1 MPELP
6 EVETIRR
13 QLTKKVKGKRIANV
27 VVRWSKKLNCS
38 GNVFTER
45 VRGARVQKVER
56 RAKIIRI
63 YLSNGWQLFIHLKMT
78 GRLLVVGKNVEPTKH
93 THVVFQLEG
102 GKQLF
107 WEDYRKFGYIKMY
120 QDAEADEFLYSFKF
134 GPEPLERSFTKKV
147 FSSCLRRHPNSKIK
161 PLLLKQTCI
170 AGIGNIY
177 SDEALFRA
185 KIHPLTQV
193 KKITDDELGK
203 LYTASRKILS
213 AAVKLG
219 GSSSDSYVD
228 VYGKQGKFVPRLRV
242 YGREGEPCKRCR
254 MPIKRIKIG
263 GRSAHLCQLC
273 QKKS

>member
-13 QLTKKVKGKRIANV
+13 QLTRAVKGKKITDII
-27 VVRWSKKLNCS
+27 VRWPKRLNCS
-38 GNVFTER
+38 GPLFIER
-45 VRGARVQKVER
+45 VKGSQVEKVER

-78 GRLLVVGKNVEPTKH
+78 GRLMIVGKGEDPTKH
-93 THVVFQLEG
+93 THIVFKLDG

-107 WEDYRKFGYIKMY
+107 WEDYRKFGYIKIY
-120 QDAEADEFLYSFKF
+120 KGKAADKFLESFKF
-134 GPEPLERSFTKKV
+134 GPEPLAKSFTETV
-147 FSSCLRRHPNSKIK
+147 FSECVRRFPNSKIK
-161 PLLLKQTCI
+161 PLLLKQICI

-193 KKITDDELGK
+193 KKITDEELGK
-203 LYTASRKILS
+203 LYKALKKVL
-213 AAVKLG
+213 AEAVKLG
-219 GSSSDSYVD
+219 GSSSDSYVNIF
-228 VYGKQGKFVPRLRV
+228 GRQGKFVPRLRV
-242 YGREGEPCKRCR
+242 YGREGEACKRCR

-263 GRSAHLCQLC
+263 GRSAHFCQLC